1 LLPLL
6 LLYYAK
12 DDVIVAEGS
21 PADRMIILQ
30 QGVANKSETLAGR
43 SQSITLTTG
52 AALGADMIVKRDTCR
67 RTYEVRAV
75 TFVMVTILHRHKLLE
90 ILNSPRF
97 EVTRGAFRKIVFRT
111 IFRKEFVRYA
121 RMFARIH
128 GARQSHEYDAL
139 EHNTTRV
146 AVVRDKGSAQHDEE
160 HLEAQ
165 AAKCRRKE
173 EKVKECTR
181 TKRPRASVDD
191 HGEVNAALAAGGVP
205 RAAAPSYEG
214 AGGGA
219 GFGGGSGPSVSSG
232 HIALLS
238 KRMDKLEDSQV
249 RQRSGRPACSIAL
262 LQPLTP
268 PPHTHTSARVALVA
282 DVQSSITH
290 MLKAVGRHLGIEDS
304 AMVQQQMLER
314 TERPANYAY

>member
-1 LLPLL
+1 
-6 LLYYAK
+6 
-12 DDVIVAEGS
+12 
-21 PADRMIILQ
+21 MIILQ

-128 GARQSHEYDAL
+128 GARESHQYDAL

-146 AVVRDKGSAQHDEE
+146 AVVRDKGSEQHDEG

-165 AAKCRRKE
+165 AVRCRLKE
-173 EKVKECTR
+173 EQVKGQR
-181 TKRPRASVDD
+181 RRASDHDND

-205 RAAAPSYEG
+205 HAAAPG
-214 AGGGA
+214 APSHEN
-219 GFGGGSGPSVSSG
+219 FGGSSGPSVSSG
-232 HIALLS
+232 HIVLLS
-238 KRMDKLEDSQV
+238 RRLDTLEDSQV
-249 RQRSGRPACSIAL
+249 RRRAGLLACSIACSSHS
-262 LQPLTP
+262 P
-268 PPHTHTSARVALVA
+268 PPHTHNPLLALLCLLTCRAPSPTCSRLLGGTSASKIAPWC
-282 DVQSSITH
+282 SSRCSSGRNARRTTRPRTRPQGQWDAI
-290 MLKAVGRHLGIEDS
+290 LYNKA
-304 AMVQQQMLER
+304 
-314 TERPANYAY
+314 